1 MVAPRARQRRTS
13 TAPRRLGLIL
23 ATTLVVTSRER
34 NCSCQSTL
42 VRNPIGEQAMA
53 QVQSQGAEPDHGA
66 LSAVIERNIQNQVGL
81 RIRALSRRTFQE
93 RMADAMT
100 AFSGSLSFVYL
111 HALWF
116 GVWVLLNSGRFRFRP
131 FDPFPYS
138 LLTLICGS
146 MDGCGKLVDRG

>member
-1 MVAPRARQRRTS
+1 
-13 TAPRRLGLIL
+13 
-23 ATTLVVTSRER
+23 
-34 NCSCQSTL
+34 
-42 VRNPIGEQAMA
+42 MA